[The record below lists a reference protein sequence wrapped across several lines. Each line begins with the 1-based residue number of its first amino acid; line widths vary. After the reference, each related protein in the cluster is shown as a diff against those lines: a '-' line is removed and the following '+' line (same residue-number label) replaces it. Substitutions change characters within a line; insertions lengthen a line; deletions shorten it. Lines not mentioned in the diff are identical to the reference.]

1 LGFDENFDLGALA
14 IVVKGVLAS
23 VRGVNRCGGKD
34 SEGEGCCQVVGGGA
48 AGCVFFGR
56 FLGSEGWGYRS
67 KVSIG
72 LDWMSWWVVIRVLQ
86 VI

>member
-56 FLGSEGWGYRS
+56 ILARVCGEGNCAGRVIVHLEGSS
-67 KVSIG
+67 
-72 LDWMSWWVVIRVLQ
+72 
-86 VI
+86 